1 MDFEGDVELVDI
13 NWLKAH
19 EQVKD
24 KRVDKLKEMTLKWGG
39 YTKPLLVDIL
49 TGSILDGHHR
59 HKVGIIL
66 NLKRLPVILCDYIND
81 DDIKLEIWPN
91 CEKDEITK
99 EEVISMALSEKL
111 FPPKTSR
118 HLLSDNLPPIHIS
131 LKILKEKN
139 D

>member
-1 MDFEGDVELVDI
+1 MNFEGEVELVEI
-13 NWLKAH
+13 SWLKAH

-39 YTKPLLVDIL
+39 YTKPLLVDQV

-59 HKVGIIL
+59 HKVGMML

-91 CEKDEITK
+91 RGKDTITK
-99 EEVISMALSEKL
+99 EEVIDMALSGEL

-131 LKILKEKN
+131 LEILKN
-139 D
+139 TNY